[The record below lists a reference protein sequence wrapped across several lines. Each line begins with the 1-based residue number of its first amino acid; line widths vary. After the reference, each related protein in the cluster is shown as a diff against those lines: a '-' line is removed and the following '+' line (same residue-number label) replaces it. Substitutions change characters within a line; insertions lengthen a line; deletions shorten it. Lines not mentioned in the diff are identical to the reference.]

1 MRKVRIIYL
10 NYSLYILE
18 LCCSICYFRSLH
30 RGHKLIEISDDSSL
44 KEEDIQSEINT
55 KEYDEI
61 LQKINNLKNI
71 IEKEITKIDNLYDKI
86 NKEVTNSY
94 KIKIEKLLKEEDDL
108 KEKLKNE
115 VTKVKEKLEFF
126 LTETDKTIKTGEKF
140 NKGIKGIELDKENI
154 GSIIKKLNYISKIN
168 KNQKKIKMIFKEL
181 MRNLNITFIE
191 EKNNIKYEEYFF
203 NGIQTPKEIKI
214 EDINEENF
222 KVNWT
227 IDKLNLVNIDNNQ
240 IKYKVEIRKDNPNEK
255 FESAYE
261 GNKTNCLVSNLIRF
275 TNYEIRIYCIY
286 KDLIGN
292 SSEIKKVKTPYF
304 DSDSIILKESKKE
317 KEFLSKIFEWSGYS
331 KMELI
336 YRGTRDGTT
345 SIIFHDK
352 CDNQGPTII
361 LYKNENG
368 YIFGG
373 YASISWKSE
382 GSYLKAPNSF
392 IFTLTNIHGIEPIK
406 FPKSDL
412 NKCVYHNSSYGPT
425 FPDDICIYKDFIV
438 EKSYIGFPYRY
449 KDLSNKGKSIFSDKD
464 DNHVKIKEIEVFKVY
479 N

>member
-1 MRKVRIIYL
+1 M
-10 NYSLYILE
+10 
-18 LCCSICYFRSLH
+18 
-30 RGHKLIEISDDSSL
+30 
-44 KEEDIQSEINT
+44 
-55 KEYDEI
+55 
-61 LQKINNLKNI
+61 
-71 IEKEITKIDNLYDKI
+71 
-86 NKEVTNSY
+86 TNSY

-126 LTETDKTIKTGEKF
+126 LADTDKTIKTGEKI

-154 GSIIKKLNYISKIN
+154 GSFIKKLNYISKIN

-292 SSEIKKVKTPYF
+292 SSEIKKVKTLTF
-304 DSDSIILKESKKE
+304 DSNSIILKESKRE
-317 KEFLSKIFEWSGYS
+317 KEFLSKIFE
-331 KMELI
+331 
-336 YRGTRDGTT
+336 
-345 SIIFHDK
+345 
-352 CDNQGPTII
+352 
-361 LYKNENG
+361 
-368 YIFGG
+368 
-373 YASISWKSE
+373 
-382 GSYLKAPNSF
+382 
-392 IFTLTNIHGIEPIK
+392 
-406 FPKSDL
+406 
-412 NKCVYHNSSYGPT
+412 
-425 FPDDICIYKDFIV
+425 
-438 EKSYIGFPYRY
+438 
-449 KDLSNKGKSIFSDKD
+449 
-464 DNHVKIKEIEVFKVY
+464 
-479 N
+479 

>member
-1 MRKVRIIYL
+1 MRKVRIYYL
-10 NYSLYILE
+10 NYALYILE

-30 RGHKLIEISDDSSL
+30 QGHKLIEISDDNSL

-126 LTETDKTIKTGEKF
+126 LADTDKTIKTGEKI

-154 GSIIKKLNYISKIN
+154 GSFIKKLNYISKIN

-240 IKYKVEIRKDNPNEK
+240 IKYRVEIRKDNPNEK
-255 FESAYE
+255 FVSAYE

-275 TNYEIRIYCIY
+275 TNYLHIFFI
-286 KDLIGN
+286 
-292 SSEIKKVKTPYF
+292 
-304 DSDSIILKESKKE
+304 
-317 KEFLSKIFEWSGYS
+317 KIF
-331 KMELI
+331 I
-336 YRGTRDGTT
+336 
-345 SIIFHDK
+345 
-352 CDNQGPTII
+352 
-361 LYKNENG
+361 
-368 YIFGG
+368 
-373 YASISWKSE
+373 
-382 GSYLKAPNSF
+382 
-392 IFTLTNIHGIEPIK
+392 
-406 FPKSDL
+406 
-412 NKCVYHNSSYGPT
+412 
-425 FPDDICIYKDFIV
+425 
-438 EKSYIGFPYRY
+438 
-449 KDLSNKGKSIFSDKD
+449 
-464 DNHVKIKEIEVFKVY
+464 
-479 N
+479 

>member
-1 MRKVRIIYL
+1 MIYL

-30 RGHKLIEISDDSSL
+30 QGHKLIEISDDNSL

-61 LQKINNLKNI
+61 MQKINTQKL
-71 IEKEITKIDNLYDKI
+71 IEKEITKIDSLYDKI

-126 LTETDKTIKTGEKF
+126 LTETDKIIKTGEKI

-154 GSIIKKLNYISKIN
+154 GSFIKKLNYISKIN

-203 NGIQTPKEIKI
+203 NGIQTPKEINI
-214 EDINEENF
+214 EDINTESF
-222 KVNWT
+222 KINWT
-227 IDKLNLVNIDNNQ
+227 IDKSNFVNIDNNQ
-240 IKYKVEIRKDNPNEK
+240 IKYRVEIRKDNPNEK
-255 FESAYE
+255 FISAYE
-261 GNKTNCLVSNLIRF
+261 GNKTNCLVSNLIRN

-304 DSDSIILKESKKE
+304 DSDSVILKESKRE
-317 KEFLSKIFEWSGYS
+317 NEFLSKIFEWSGYS

-368 YIFGG
+368 HIFGG
-373 YASISWKSE
+373 YASISWKSK
-382 GSYLKAPNSF
+382 GDYLKASNSF
-392 IFTLTNIHGIEPIK
+392 IFTLTNIYGIEPIK
-406 FPKSDL
+406 FPNSNPD
-412 NKCVYHNSSYGPT
+412 KCVYHNSFYGPT
-425 FPDDICIYKDFIV
+425 FPDDICIYDDFI
-438 EKSYIGFPYRY
+438 KQNSYIGFPYSY

-464 DNHVKIKEIEVFKVY
+464 DNNVKIKEIEVFKVY